1 MLAGMLKGFQT
12 QDNKANVPSIS
23 DKLSWIGAKLELLNG
38 IAFFVQAA
46 DTRSFSEAGRSL
58 GISSSAVGK
67 SVSRLEERL
76 GVRLFHRSTRS
87 ITLTAEGAL
96 FLERCRRIL
105 SEIEAAELELS
116 ETQRGPKGRLRISL
130 PLVGMLVMPALT
142 AFMHRYPTIELDV
155 DFSDRLV
162 DVIDEGFDV
171 VMRTGDPT
179 DSRLMSRPLGTYRL
193 GLFASP
199 SYLARHGTPQ
209 VPADLAHHA
218 CLQHKFPTTG
228 KLEPW
233 PLKRVENTPPLTLPS
248 SMVCNTTAALKD
260 VAMSGLGIAC
270 LPDFMV
276 RQAIGRGDLLSVM
289 DTHVE
294 HQGTFRLL
302 WPSSKHLAPKLRV
315 FIDFMVET
323 LFAEST
329 VAAGPD

>member
-1 MLAGMLKGFQT
+1 ME
-12 QDNKANVPSIS
+12 S
-23 DKLSWIGAKLELLNG
+23 LNG

-46 DTRSFSEAGRSL
+46 EARSFSEAGRSL
-58 GISSSAVGK
+58 GVSSSAVGK

-105 SEIEAAELELS
+105 CEVEAAELELS
-116 ETQRGPKGRLRISL
+116 ETRQAPRGRLRISL

-142 AFMHRYPTIELDV
+142 AFMHRYPAIELDV

-162 DVIDEGFDV
+162 DVIEEGFDV
-171 VMRTGDPT
+171 VMRTGEPT
-179 DSRLMSRPLGTYRL
+179 DSRLMSRPLGNYRL
-193 GLFASP
+193 QLVASP
-199 SYLARHGTPQ
+199 DYLASRGTPEMS
-209 VPADLAHHA
+209 ADLAHHA

-228 KLEPW
+228 KFEPW
-233 PLKRVENTPPLTLPS
+233 PLKPAEGGTERTLPAT
-248 SMVCNTTAALKD
+248 MVCNTSAALMD
-260 VAMSGLGIAC
+260 VAVAGLGIAC

-276 RQAIGRGDLLSVM
+276 RQAIERGELVSVL

-302 WPSSKHLAPKLRV
+302 WPSSKHLAPRLRV
-315 FIDFMVET
+315 FIDFMVEA
-323 LFAEST
+323 LFAEKAEALGKT
-329 VAAGPD
+329 

>member
-1 MLAGMLKGFQT
+1 MESLG
-12 QDNKANVPSIS
+12 
-23 DKLSWIGAKLELLNG
+23 G

-46 DTRSFSEAGRSL
+46 ETRSFSEAGRSL
-58 GISSSAVGK
+58 GVSSSAVGK

-105 SEIEAAELELS
+105 CEVEAAELELS
-116 ETQRGPKGRLRISL
+116 ETRQAPRGRLRISL

-142 AFMHRYPTIELDV
+142 TFMQRYPAIELDV

-162 DVIDEGFDV
+162 DVVEEGFDV
-171 VMRTGDPT
+171 VMRTGEPT
-179 DSRLMSRPLGTYRL
+179 DSRLMSRPLGSYRL
-193 GLFASP
+193 QLVASP
-199 SYLARHGTPQ
+199 AYLASRGTPG
-209 VPADLAHHA
+209 VPADLARHS

-228 KLEPW
+228 KFEPW
-233 PLKRVENTPPLTLPS
+233 PLARSEDAPEWRLPT
-248 SMVCNTTAALKD
+248 SMACNTSAALLD
-260 VAMSGLGIAC
+260 VAMAGLGIAC

-276 RQAIGRGDLLSVM
+276 RPAIERGELVPVL
-289 DTHVE
+289 DTHVR

-315 FIDFMVET
+315 FIDFMAET
-323 LFAEST
+323 LFMQLSSGRP
-329 VAAGPD
+329 AA

>member
-1 MLAGMLKGFQT
+1 MEW
-12 QDNKANVPSIS
+12 
-23 DKLSWIGAKLELLNG
+23 LSG
-38 IAFFVQAA
+38 IAIFIQAA
-46 DTRSFSEAGRSL
+46 DTRSFSEAGRNI

-87 ITLTAEGAL
+87 ITLTAEGGL

-105 SEIEAAELELS
+105 CEAEAAELELS
-116 ETQRGPKGRLRISL
+116 QIQQAPKGRLRISL

-142 AFMHRYPTIELDV
+142 AFMHRYPAIELDV

-171 VMRTGDPT
+171 VMRTGEPT
-179 DSRLMSRPLGTYRL
+179 DSRLMSRPLGSYCL
-193 GLFASP
+193 QLVASP
-199 SYLARHGTPQ
+199 SYLASQGSPE
-209 VPADLAHHA
+209 VPADLAHHV
-218 CLQHKFPTTG
+218 CLQHKFPSTG
-228 KLEPW
+228 RFEAW
-233 PLKRVENTPPLTLPS
+233 PLARGEDAPEWTLPA
-248 SMVCNTTAALKD
+248 SMVCNTTGALMD
-260 VAMSGLGIAC
+260 VAIAGLGIAC

-276 RQAIGRGDLLSVM
+276 RQAIERGELVSVL
-289 DTHVE
+289 DAHVE

-323 LFAEST
+323 LFAQRA
-329 VAAGPD
+329 VA

>member
-1 MLAGMLKGFQT
+1 MLGIFSI
-12 QDNKANVPSIS
+12 QDNNANVHNIS
-23 DKLSWIGAKLELLNG
+23 DKCSWLHIALEPLSG

-46 DTRSFSEAGRSL
+46 EARSFSEAGRSL
-58 GISSSAVGK
+58 GVSSSAVGK

-105 SEIEAAELELS
+105 CEVEAAELELS
-116 ETQRGPKGRLRISL
+116 ETQHAPRGRLRISL

-142 AFMHRYPTIELDV
+142 AFMHRYPAIELDV

-162 DVIDEGFDV
+162 DVIEEGFDV
-171 VMRTGDPT
+171 VIRTGEPT
-179 DSRLMSRPLGTYRL
+179 DSRLMSRPLGCYRL
-193 GLFASP
+193 QLVASP
-199 SYLARHGTPQ
+199 DYLASRGTPE
-209 VPADLAHHA
+209 VPADLARHA

-233 PLKRVENTPPLTLPS
+233 PLKRAEGVPEWKLPA
-248 SMVCNTTAALKD
+248 SMVCNTSAALLD
-260 VAMSGLGIAC
+260 VAVAGLGIAC

-276 RQAIGRGDLLSVM
+276 QQAIGRGELVAVL

-315 FIDFMVET
+315 FIDFMCLE
-323 LFAEST
+323 LFKIRSP
-329 VAAGPD
+329 AALR